1 LAFYSYAHVPWIKGN
16 GQRGFNDE
24 DIPKDDKKRA
34 LYETGKKLLS
44 ENGYHEIGMDHFAL
58 RLTVYMMLSKMA
70 HTVISWDTV
79 RLKHN

>member
-1 LAFYSYAHVPWIKGN
+1 LLFQEIEDVIDTIEKTKSQPDRLAFYSYAHVPWIKGN

-44 ENGYHEIGMDHFAL
+44 ENGIM
-58 RLTVYMMLSKMA
+58 K
-70 HTVISWDTV
+70 
-79 RLKHN
+79 